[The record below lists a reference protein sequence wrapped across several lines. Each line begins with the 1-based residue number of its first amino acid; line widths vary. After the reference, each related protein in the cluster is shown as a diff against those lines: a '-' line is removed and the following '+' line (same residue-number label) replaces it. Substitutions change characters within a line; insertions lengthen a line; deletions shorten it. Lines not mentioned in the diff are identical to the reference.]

1 MARKSGT
8 VAAFEVSPSVLRLV
22 EMTRDE
28 RRVLAAASMDLEAGR
43 WLDPEHLAA
52 RARSLWAEAVRGKPT
67 RLIASVPAAH
77 AHFRVIDAPVAED
90 ADDYLAWDMA
100 GYLARPR
107 ADYALAFAPAA
118 RTGHEGA
125 RRHVAAAFDRAKAAV
140 VRDALASAAKLPL
153 AALDV
158 DAAAIANALE
168 AAHPDSRAGLALV
181 VQAERHAA
189 AALRLRDG
197 VVAGH
202 APAREPASATE
213 ASGAPDAQDR
223 AEGLMKRAH
232 ALRDIV
238 RTAGT
243 EWETPERAWLCGEL
257 AADEDFRELLRAE
270 TGIAFRLLNPFANLP
285 GPDPADFPGAWP
297 GAPYAAAV
305 GLALRLLEEP

>member
-1 MARKSGT
+1 MARKPGT
-8 VAAFEVSPSVLRLV
+8 VAAFEVSPSMLRLV

-28 RRVLAAASMDLEAGR
+28 RRVLAAASIDLEAGR
-43 WLDPEHLAA
+43 WLDPGHLAA
-52 RARSLWAEAVRGKPT
+52 RARSLWAEAVRGRPT

-77 AHFRVIDAPVAED
+77 AHFRVIDAPATED
-90 ADDYLAWDMA
+90 AGDYLAWDMA
-100 GYLARPR
+100 AYLARPR

-118 RTGHEGA
+118 QAGDGT

-140 VRDALASAAKLPL
+140 VRDALSTATKLPL

-202 APAREPASATE
+202 APAREPSATGE
-213 ASGAPDAQDR
+213 TPGAPDAQER

-238 RTAGT
+238 RAAGA
-243 EWETPERAWLCGEL
+243 EWEAPERAWLCGEL
-257 AADEDFRELLRAE
+257 AADEDFRELLRAQ

-297 GAPYAAAV
+297 GAPYAAPV